1 MKKILAILI
10 IIITFVVFGY
20 YLATHPELLK
30 TVTNL
35 SLLTIVG
42 LTLGYI
48 GMIVINAFILH
59 WSLQFVKH
67 RLNYSENLL
76 LTGYSSIVN
85 FFGPLQSGPGFRAL
99 YLKKRHDVKLREFFV
114 TLLIFYIFFAIING
128 GILLFAVIDKFG
140 SGNVYG
146 LIGVGILGLGIGT
159 RIMIA
164 RSAKLRDAIS
174 RIKLNDPQLWKM
186 GFGALISILITG
198 LIYYT
203 ELLQVAPATTAYQAM
218 IYTAAAN
225 FALFVA
231 LTPGAIGFR
240 ESFILLSQQ
249 LHGIEANAIIGA
261 NVIDRAF
268 YVVFLLVL
276 FIILVTY
283 NSKRHLSVFDIKKE

>member
-114 TLLIFYIFFAIING
+114 TLLIFYIFFALING
-128 GILLFAVIDKFG
+128 SILLFAVIDRFG
-140 SGNVYG
+140 SGYVYA
-146 LIGVGILGLGIGT
+146 LIAIGILGMGIGLNL
-159 RIMIA
+159 MHK
-164 RSAKLRDAIS
+164 RSAKLRDAVS
-174 RIKLNDPQLWKM
+174 RIKLDDPLLWKM
-186 GFGALISILITG
+186 GFGALVSIIITG
-198 LIYYT
+198 LIYYI

-218 IYTAAAN
+218 VYTAAAN

-249 LHGIEANAIIGA
+249 LHGIETSAIIGA

-268 YVVFLLVL
+268 YVIFLLIL
-276 FIILVTY
+276 FGLLVIY
-283 NSKRHLSVFDIKKE
+283 NSRHHLSIFDTKD